1 MGSTL
6 ERKLLFGRQ
15 LEKSAFVGKKKVE
28 TPLIRVTDFN
38 ETFVEEYDRL
48 HVHDIPEIS
57 GAECF
62 RWISVYGLHDTRV
75 IRDLGKRFNIN
86 NLILKNILNTRR
98 RPRLDDFDNYTF
110 LSIRLLQFNS
120 DDDTIN
126 DDLLSIL
133 IGENILLTFH
143 ERPIALFALLRKQ
156 LKTTESKL
164 RKGGVGYLLYK
175 ILDCV
180 IDNYSIAVD
189 EIEEKIEKWDET
201 LTDKPSVETLS
212 QLVKYKKAI
221 NYLQKSVDPAYKHIF
236 GIEVLKE
243 KFLPDFIQPFFH
255 DLKSHFTHVKEQID
269 YCNSTLINYLQFYH
283 TRVGIR
289 VHNYVSLLLPI
300 AIIISLTIIVL
311 GVLSIM

>member
-15 LEKSAFVGKKKVE
+15 SEESAFVGKKKVE

-38 ETFVEEYDRL
+38 ETFIEEYDRL

-57 GAECF
+57 GVECC

-75 IRDLGKRFNIN
+75 IRDLSKRFDIN

-98 RPRLDDFDNYTF
+98 RPRLDAFENYTF

-133 IGENILLTFH
+133 IGEDILLTFH
-143 ERPIALFALLRKQ
+143 EKPIALFALLRKQ
-156 LKTTESKL
+156 LKTPESKL
-164 RKGGVGYLLYK
+164 RKGGVGYLLYR
-175 ILDCV
+175 ILDCI

-189 EIEEKIEKWDET
+189 EIEENIEKWDES
-201 LTDKPSVETLS
+201 LANKPSIEALN

-221 NYLQKSVDPAYKHIF
+221 DYLQRRIDPAYEHIF
-236 GIEVLKE
+236 GIEVVKE
-243 KFLPDFIQPFFH
+243 KFLPDFILPFIQ

-269 YCNSTLINYLQFYH
+269 YCNSTLINYLQIYH

-289 VHNYVSLLLPI
+289 VHNCVSLLLPI
-300 AIIISLTIIVL
+300 AIIISLTLIVL
-311 GVLSIM
+311 GILSIA